1 MGLSSHIS
9 STIVQPMTLV
19 VDLGQSGSRVRIEGK
34 QIDSERGKLNGEAVI
49 DSLLAVFQ
57 NLPKSQLETA
67 ALACT
72 GFNGIVS
79 DPQPFLALCNEFFG
93 ATKVAVIDD
102 GLAGFVG
109 ALGGSNGVVLSIGG
123 GVVSVGGNN
132 SHFAHRDGLG
142 STFGDEGGG
151 FWLGKLGLTRALG
164 IRQGRGNDQVLLGA
178 FKDQVFEFDALKV
191 KNAAEASTLAI
202 TSAKNLLSAAD
213 AGSPTAIAIRNEG
226 AALLAQTV
234 IATWQGAGGS
244 LDDAPEIAIQ
254 GGPSKNPGYVSAIQ
268 NNISRSL
275 PKAKFVS
282 ARGDNLDGALWIAE
296 NMSQDAEPLLRWAS
310 KTSS

>member
-1 MGLSSHIS
+1 M
-9 STIVQPMTLV
+9 LV
-19 VDLGQSGSRVRIEGK
+19 VDLGQSGSRVRLDGQ
-34 QIDSERGKLNGEAVI
+34 QIDSDRGKLNGESVV
-49 DSLLAVFQ
+49 DSLRAIFQ
-57 NLPKSQLETA
+57 KLPKSQVDTA

-79 DPQPFLALCNEFFG
+79 DPQPFLALCNEIFG
-93 ATKVAVIDD
+93 AKKVALIDD

-164 IRQGRGNDQVLLGA
+164 IRQGRGDDQVLLSA
-178 FKDQVFEFDALKV
+178 FKDQVIEFDGLKV
-191 KNAAEASTLAI
+191 KNAADASTLAI
-202 TSAKNLLSAAD
+202 TSAKNLLAAAD

-226 AALLAQTV
+226 ASLLAQTV
-234 IATWQGAGGS
+234 IATWLGAGGS
-244 LDDAPEIAIQ
+244 KDDAPEIAIQ
-254 GGPSKNPGYVSAIQ
+254 GGPSKNSAYVSAIQ
-268 NNISRSL
+268 SNISRSL

-282 ARGDNLDGALWIAE
+282 ARGDNLDGAIWIAN
-296 NMSQDAEPLLRWAS
+296 NMPNDAAPLLRWAR
-310 KTSS
+310 

>member
-1 MGLSSHIS
+1 
-9 STIVQPMTLV
+9 MTLV

-49 DSLLAVFQ
+49 DSLRAVFQ

-79 DPQPFLALCNEFFG
+79 DPQPFFALCNEFFG
-93 ATKVAVIDD
+93 AKKVAVIDD

-132 SHFAHRDGLG
+132 SRFAHRDGLG

-164 IRQGRGNDQVLLGA
+164 IRQGRGDDQVLLSA
-178 FKDQVFEFDALKV
+178 FKDQVSAFDALKV

-234 IATWQGAGGS
+234 IATWLGAGGS

-254 GGPSKNPGYVSAIQ
+254 GGPSKNPTYVSAIQ
-268 NNISRSL
+268 SNISHSL
-275 PKAKFVS
+275 PQAKFVS
-282 ARGDNLDGALWIAE
+282 ARGDNLDGALWIAK

>member
-1 MGLSSHIS
+1 
-9 STIVQPMTLV
+9 MTLV
-19 VDLGQSGSRVRIEGK
+19 VDLGQSGSRARIDGK
-34 QIDSERGKLNGEAVI
+34 QIDSDRGKLNGESVV
-49 DSLLAVFQ
+49 DSLRAVFL
-57 NLPKSQLETA
+57 NLPKGQLDIA

-72 GFNGIVS
+72 GFNGVVS
-79 DPQPFLALCNEFFG
+79 DPQPFLALCDEFFG
-93 ATKVAVIDD
+93 AKKVAVIDD

-164 IRQGRGNDQVLLGA
+164 IRQGRGDDQVLLSA
-178 FKDQVFEFDALKV
+178 FKDQVSAFDALKV

-202 TSAKNLLSAAD
+202 TSAKKLLEAAD

-226 AALLAQTV
+226 ATLLAQTV
-234 IATWQGAGGS
+234 IATWLGAGGS
-244 LDDAPEIAIQ
+244 LGDAPEIAIQ
-254 GGPSKNPGYVSAIQ
+254 GGPSKNPAYVSAIQ
-268 NNISRSL
+268 SNISRSL
-275 PKAKFVS
+275 PHAKFVT
-282 ARGDNLDGALWIAE
+282 ARGDNLDGALWIAN
-296 NMSQDAEPLLRWAS
+296 NMLGDADPLLRWAS
-310 KTSS
+310 K

>member
-1 MGLSSHIS
+1 
-9 STIVQPMTLV
+9 MTLV
-19 VDLGQSGSRVRIEGK
+19 LDLGQSGSRARIDGK
-34 QIDSERGKLNGEAVI
+34 QIDSDRGKLNGESVV
-49 DSLLAVFQ
+49 DSLRAIFL
-57 NLPKSQLETA
+57 NLPKGQIDIA

-72 GFNGIVS
+72 GFNGVVS
-79 DPQPFLALCNEFFG
+79 DPQPFLELCNELFG
-93 ATKVAVIDD
+93 AKKVAVIDD

-164 IRQGRGNDQVLLGA
+164 IRQGRGDDQVLLSA
-178 FKDQVFEFDALKV
+178 FKDQVSAFDALKV

-202 TSAKNLLSAAD
+202 TSAKNLLEAAD
-213 AGSPTAIAIRNEG
+213 AGSSTAIAIRNEG
-226 AALLAQTV
+226 AELLAQTV
-234 IATWQGAGGS
+234 IATWLGAGGS
-244 LDDAPEIAIQ
+244 LDDALEIAIQ

-268 NNISRSL
+268 SNISRSL
-275 PKAKFVS
+275 AHAKFVA
-282 ARGDNLDGALWIAE
+282 ARGDNLDGALWIAN
-296 NMSQDAEPLLRWAS
+296 NMLSDADPLLRWAS
-310 KTSS
+310 K

>member
-1 MGLSSHIS
+1 
-9 STIVQPMTLV
+9 MTLV

-49 DSLLAVFQ
+49 DSLRAVFQ

-79 DPQPFLALCNEFFG
+79 DPQPFFALCNEFFG
-93 ATKVAVIDD
+93 AKKVAVIDD

-132 SHFAHRDGLG
+132 SRFAHRDGLG
-142 STFGDEGGG
+142 GTFGDEGGG

-164 IRQGRGNDQVLLGA
+164 IRQGRGDDQVLLSA
-178 FKDQVFEFDALKV
+178 FKDQVSAFDALKV

-202 TSAKNLLSAAD
+202 TSAKNLLAAAD

-234 IATWQGAGGS
+234 IATWLGAGGS

-254 GGPSKNPGYVSAIQ
+254 GGPSKNPAYVSAIQ
-268 NNISRSL
+268 SNISHSL
-275 PKAKFVS
+275 PQAKFVS
-282 ARGDNLDGALWIAE
+282 ARGDNLDGALWIAK

>member
-1 MGLSSHIS
+1 M
-9 STIVQPMTLV
+9 
-19 VDLGQSGSRVRIEGK
+19 
-34 QIDSERGKLNGEAVI
+34 
-49 DSLLAVFQ
+49 
-57 NLPKSQLETA
+57 A

-72 GFNGIVS
+72 GFNGVVS
-79 DPQPFLALCNEFFG
+79 DPQPFLALCDEFFG
-93 ATKVAVIDD
+93 AKKVAVIDD

-164 IRQGRGNDQVLLGA
+164 IRQGRGVDQVLLSA
-178 FKDQVFEFDALKV
+178 FKDQVSAFDVLKV

-202 TSAKNLLSAAD
+202 TSAKNLLAAAD

-234 IATWQGAGGS
+234 IATWLGAGGS
-244 LDDAPEIAIQ
+244 LDDAPEVAIQ
-254 GGPSKNPGYVSAIQ
+254 GGPSKNSAYVSAIQ
-268 NNISRSL
+268 SNISRSL
-275 PKAKFVS
+275 PKAKFVT
-282 ARGDNLDGALWIAE
+282 ARGDNLDGALWIAN
-296 NMSQDAEPLLRWAS
+296 NMLSDADPLLRWAS
-310 KTSS
+310 KSV

>member
-1 MGLSSHIS
+1 
-9 STIVQPMTLV
+9 VLV
-19 VDLGQSGSRVRIEGK
+19 VDLGQSGSRVRLDGQ
-34 QIDSERGKLNGEAVI
+34 QIDSDLGKLNCESVV
-49 DSLLAVFQ
+49 DSLRAIFQ
-57 NLPKSQLETA
+57 KLPKSQVDTA

-93 ATKVAVIDD
+93 VNKVAVIDD

-109 ALGGSNGVVLSIGG
+109 ALGGSNGIVLSIGG
-123 GVVSVGGNN
+123 GVVAVGGNN

-151 FWLGKLGLTRALG
+151 FWLGKLGLTIALG
-164 IRQGRGNDQVLLGA
+164 IRQGRGDDQILLTA
-178 FKDQVFEFDALKV
+178 FKDQVIEFDGLKV

-202 TSAKNLLSAAD
+202 TSAKNLLAAAD

-226 AALLAQTV
+226 ASLLAQTV
-234 IATWQGAGGS
+234 IATWLGADGS
-244 LDDAPEIAIQ
+244 KDDAPEIAIQ
-254 GGPSKNPGYVSAIQ
+254 GGPSKNSAYVNAIQ
-268 NNISRSL
+268 SNISRSL

-282 ARGDNLDGALWIAE
+282 ARGDNLDGALWIAN
-296 NMSQDAEPLLRWAS
+296 NMHKDAEPLLRWAVKS
-310 KTSS
+310 I

>member
-1 MGLSSHIS
+1 M
-9 STIVQPMTLV
+9 LV
-19 VDLGQSGSRVRIEGK
+19 VDLGQSGSRARIDGK
-34 QIDSERGKLNGEAVI
+34 QIDSDRGKLNGESVV
-49 DSLLAVFQ
+49 DSLRAVFL
-57 NLPKSQLETA
+57 NLPKGQLDIA

-72 GFNGIVS
+72 GFNGVVS
-79 DPQPFLALCNEFFG
+79 DPQPFLALCDEFFG
-93 ATKVAVIDD
+93 AKKVAVIDD

-132 SHFAHRDGLG
+132 SRFAHRDGLG

-164 IRQGRGNDQVLLGA
+164 IRQGRGDDQVLLSA
-178 FKDQVFEFDALKV
+178 FKDQVSAFDALKV

-202 TSAKNLLSAAD
+202 ASAKNLLAAAD

-234 IATWQGAGGS
+234 IATWLGTGGS
-244 LDDAPEIAIQ
+244 KDDAPEIAIQ
-254 GGPSKNPGYVSAIQ
+254 GGPSKNSANVSAIQ
-268 NNISRSL
+268 SNISRSL
-275 PKAKFVS
+275 AHAKFVA
-282 ARGDNLDGALWIAE
+282 ARGDNLNGALWIAN
-296 NMSQDAEPLLRWAS
+296 NMLSDADPLLRWAS
-310 KTSS
+310 KSA

>member
-1 MGLSSHIS
+1 
-9 STIVQPMTLV
+9 VLV
-19 VDLGQSGSRVRIEGK
+19 VDLGQSGSRVRLDGQ
-34 QIDSERGKLNGEAVI
+34 QIDSDRGKLNGESVV
-49 DSLLAVFQ
+49 DSLRAIFQ
-57 NLPKSQLETA
+57 KLPKSQVDTA

-79 DPQPFLALCNEFFG
+79 DPQPFLALCNEIFG
-93 ATKVAVIDD
+93 AKKVALIDD

-164 IRQGRGNDQVLLGA
+164 IRQGRGDDQILLTA
-178 FKDQVFEFDALKV
+178 FKDQVIEFDGLKV

-202 TSAKNLLSAAD
+202 TSAKNLLAAAD
-213 AGSPTAIAIRNEG
+213 AGSPTAIAIRDEG

-234 IATWQGAGGS
+234 IATWLGAGGS
-244 LDDAPEIAIQ
+244 KDDAPEIAIQ
-254 GGPSKNPGYVSAIQ
+254 GGPSKNSAYVSAIQ
-268 NNISRSL
+268 SNISRSL

-282 ARGDNLDGALWIAE
+282 ARGDNLDGALWIAN
-296 NMSQDAEPLLRWAS
+296 NMHKDAEPLLRWAVKS
-310 KTSS
+310 I

>member
-1 MGLSSHIS
+1 VRL
-9 STIVQPMTLV
+9 
-19 VDLGQSGSRVRIEGK
+19 DGQ
-34 QIDSERGKLNGEAVI
+34 QIDSDRGKLNGESVV
-49 DSLLAVFQ
+49 DSLRAIFQ
-57 NLPKSQLETA
+57 KLPKSQVDTA

-79 DPQPFLALCNEFFG
+79 DPQPFLALCNEIFG
-93 ATKVAVIDD
+93 AKKVALIDD

-164 IRQGRGNDQVLLGA
+164 IRQGRGDDQILLTA
-178 FKDQVFEFDALKV
+178 FKDQVIEFDGLKV

-202 TSAKNLLSAAD
+202 TSAKNLLAAAD
-213 AGSPTAIAIRNEG
+213 AGSPTAIAIRDEG

-234 IATWQGAGGS
+234 IATWLGAGGS
-244 LDDAPEIAIQ
+244 KDDAPEIAIQ
-254 GGPSKNPGYVSAIQ
+254 GGPSKNSAYVSAIQ
-268 NNISRSL
+268 SNISRSL

-282 ARGDNLDGALWIAE
+282 ARGDNLDGALWIAN
-296 NMSQDAEPLLRWAS
+296 NMPNDAEPLLRWAVKS
-310 KTSS
+310 I

>member
-1 MGLSSHIS
+1 
-9 STIVQPMTLV
+9 VLV
-19 VDLGQSGSRVRIEGK
+19 VDLGQSGSRARVEGK
-34 QIDSERGKLNGEAVI
+34 QIDSDRGKLNGEAVI
-49 DSLLAVFQ
+49 DSLRAVFQ
-57 NLPKSQLETA
+57 NLPKSQVETA

-79 DPQPFLALCNEFFG
+79 EPQPFLALCNEFFG
-93 ATKVAVIDD
+93 TTKVALIDD

-164 IRQGRGNDQVLLGA
+164 IRQGRGDDQVLLNA
-178 FKDQVFEFDALKV
+178 FKDQIAEFDALKV
-191 KNAAEASTLAI
+191 KNAADASTLAI
-202 TSAKNLLSAAD
+202 KSAQVLLSAAD
-213 AGSPTAIAIRNEG
+213 AGSSTALAIRNEG

-234 IATWQGAGGS
+234 IATWLGAGGS

-254 GGPSKNPGYVSAIQ
+254 GGPSKNPAYVSTIAS
-268 NNISRSL
+268 NISRSL
-275 PKAKFVS
+275 PGAKFVS
-282 ARGDNLDGALWIAE
+282 ARGDNLDGALWIAH
-296 NMSQDAEPLLRWAS
+296 NMPNDAEPLLRWARKS
-310 KTSS
+310 

>member
-1 MGLSSHIS
+1 
-9 STIVQPMTLV
+9 MTLV
-19 VDLGQSGSRVRIEGK
+19 VDLGQSGSRARIGSE
-34 QIDSERGKLNGEAVI
+34 QIDSDRGKLNGESVV
-49 DSLLAVFQ
+49 DSLRAVFL
-57 NLPKSQLETA
+57 NLPKSQLDVA

-72 GFNGIVS
+72 GFNGVVS

-93 ATKVAVIDD
+93 TTKVALIDD

-164 IRQGRGNDQVLLGA
+164 IRQGRGDDQVLLNA
-178 FKDQVFEFDALKV
+178 FKDQIAEFDALKV

-202 TSAKNLLSAAD
+202 KSAQVLLSAAD
-213 AGSPTAIAIRNEG
+213 AGSPTALAIRNEG

-234 IATWQGAGGS
+234 IATWLGAGGS

-254 GGPSKNPGYVSAIQ
+254 GGPSKNPAYVSAIAS
-268 NNISRSL
+268 NISQSL

-282 ARGDNLDGALWIAE
+282 ARGDNLDGALWIAH
-296 NMSQDAEPLLRWAS
+296 NMPNDAEPLLRWARKS
-310 KTSS
+310 

>member
-1 MGLSSHIS
+1 
-9 STIVQPMTLV
+9 MTLV
-19 VDLGQSGSRVRIEGK
+19 VDLGQSGSRARIDGK
-34 QIDSERGKLNGEAVI
+34 QIDSDRGKLNGESVV
-49 DSLLAVFQ
+49 DSLRAVFL
-57 NLPKSQLETA
+57 NLPKGQLDIA

-72 GFNGIVS
+72 GFNGVVS
-79 DPQPFLALCNEFFG
+79 DPQPFLALCDEFFG
-93 ATKVAVIDD
+93 AKKVAVIDD

-164 IRQGRGNDQVLLGA
+164 IRQGRGDDQVLLSA
-178 FKDQVFEFDALKV
+178 FKDQVSAFDALKV

-202 TSAKNLLSAAD
+202 TSAKKLLEAAD

-226 AALLAQTV
+226 AELLAQTV
-234 IATWQGAGGS
+234 IATWLGAGGS
-244 LDDAPEIAIQ
+244 LDDALEIAIQ
-254 GGPSKNPGYVSAIQ
+254 GGPSKNPAYVSAIQ
-268 NNISRSL
+268 SNISRSL
-275 PKAKFVS
+275 THAKFVT
-282 ARGDNLDGALWIAE
+282 ARGDNLDGALWIAN
-296 NMSQDAEPLLRWAS
+296 NMLSDADPLLRWAS
-310 KTSS
+310 K

>member
-1 MGLSSHIS
+1 
-9 STIVQPMTLV
+9 MTLV
-19 VDLGQSGSRVRIEGK
+19 VDLGQSGSRARIDGK
-34 QIDSERGKLNGEAVI
+34 QIDSDRGKLNGESVV
-49 DSLLAVFQ
+49 DSLRAVFL
-57 NLPKSQLETA
+57 NLPKGQLDIA

-72 GFNGIVS
+72 GFNGVVS
-79 DPQPFLALCNEFFG
+79 DPQPFLALCDEFFG
-93 ATKVAVIDD
+93 AKKVAVIDD

-164 IRQGRGNDQVLLGA
+164 IRQGRGDDQVLLSA
-178 FKDQVFEFDALKV
+178 FKDQVSAFDALKV

-202 TSAKNLLSAAD
+202 TSAKKLLEAAD

-226 AALLAQTV
+226 ATLLAQTV
-234 IATWQGAGGS
+234 IATWLGAGGS
-244 LDDAPEIAIQ
+244 LGDAPEIAIQ
-254 GGPSKNPGYVSAIQ
+254 GGPSKNPAYVSAIQ
-268 NNISRSL
+268 SNISRSL
-275 PKAKFVS
+275 PHAKFVT
-282 ARGDNLDGALWIAE
+282 ARGDNLDGALWIAN
-296 NMSQDAEPLLRWAS
+296 NMLSDADPLLRWAS
-310 KTSS
+310 K